1 MHMELSKIKVRDLS
15 FSRLILGSN
24 PISGYNH
31 DNPKL
36 TEEMIEYFTMENV
49 KKLFRQCED
58 AGINAF
64 QGRADRWILH
74 IMQEYWAEGG
84 TMQFI
89 CQTATEMKD
98 IRANIRLAAKSG
110 ACAVY
115 HHGTETDNYWR
126 EGRIDE
132 LREVMKTARDSG
144 VTVGV
149 GSHTPEVIEYIEEKA
164 WDVDFYMTCFY
175 NVYKNVKGRRQ
186 SFIITGK
193 YIKDCFEEEDRRRMC
208 ETIRSV
214 KKPCLGF
221 KILAAGKHC
230 ESSETREAAFR
241 FAYEN
246 IKSTDAVVVGM
257 YPQDSDQVSE
267 NVSFAEKY
275 AGLS

>member
-1 MHMELSKIKVRDLS
+1 MKLPMISVGNNS
-15 FSRLILGSN
+15 FTRLMLGSN

-31 DNPKL
+31 DNP
-36 TEEMIEYFTMENV
+36 EISNEMIEYFTMENA
-49 KKLFRQCED
+49 KKLLRQCED

-74 IMQEYWAEGG
+74 IMKEYWAEGG

-98 IRANIRLAAKSG
+98 IRANMRRAANTG

-132 LREVMKTARDSG
+132 LRDVLKTARDCG
-144 VTVGV
+144 VAVGV
-149 GSHTPEVIEYIEEKA
+149 GSHTPEVIEYIEEKD

-175 NVYKNVKGRRQ
+175 NVYKNVKGRRE

-193 YIKDCFEEEDRRRMC
+193 YIKDCFDEEDRLRMC
-208 ETIRSV
+208 QTIRSV
-214 KKPCLGF
+214 QKPCLGF

-230 ESSETREAAFR
+230 ESPATREAAFR

-246 IKSTDAVVVGM
+246 IKPTDALIVGM
-257 YPQDSDQVSE
+257 YPRHSDQVRE
-267 NVSFAEKY
+267 NVALAEKY
-275 AGLS
+275 SQLS

>member
-1 MHMELSKIKVRDLS
+1 MELPKIKVRDLS

-24 PISGYNH
+24 PITGYNH
-31 DNPKL
+31 DAPEL
-36 TEEMIEYFTMENV
+36 TREMIEYFTMENV
-49 KKLFRQCED
+49 KKLLRQCED

-64 QGRADRWILH
+64 QGRADRWIFH
-74 IMQEYWAEGG
+74 ILKEYWAEGG

-98 IRANIRLAAKSG
+98 IRANIRHAANAG

-126 EGRIDE
+126 EGRINE
-132 LREVMKTARDSG
+132 LREVMKTARECG
-144 VTVGV
+144 VAVGV
-149 GSHTPEVIEYIEEKA
+149 GSHTPEVIEYIEEND

-175 NVYKNVKGRRQ
+175 NVYKNVKGRRE

-193 YIKDCFEEEDRRRMC
+193 YIKDCFDEEDRLRMC

-214 KKPCLGF
+214 DKPCIGF

-230 ESSETREAAFR
+230 ESHATRETAFR

-246 IKSTDAVVVGM
+246 IKPTDALIVGM
-257 YPQDSDQVSE
+257 YPRHSDQVRE
-267 NVSFAEKY
+267 NVSLAEKY
-275 AGLS
+275 GQLS